1 MNNRWNQLIYRMWA
15 PIYDVFFNRGSFRVA
30 RKKVFTNLPFKQGD
44 QILFVGVGTGADL
57 EYIPHHE
64 FNITA
69 IDYSYDMLEKARRK
83 YSQAS
88 ITFQQMDAEHLN
100 LPADQFDFVIGSLI
114 LSVVP
119 NPYQALHEMMRVT
132 KPGGQIILFDKFA
145 PEGASLSFFK
155 KILRP
160 VIQLLGTDIGLSFGN
175 IIQQQNRAHILSD
188 EDMMFQGMYRKIVL
202 EKRTSY
208 AS

>member
-1 MNNRWNQLIYRMWA
+1 MNNRYNQLIYKMWA
-15 PIYDVFFNRGSFRVA
+15 PIYDLFFNSGSFRKA
-30 RKKVFTNLPFKQGD
+30 RKKVFANLPFKSGD
-44 QILFVGVGTGADL
+44 QILYVGVGTGADF

-69 IDYSYDMLEKARRK
+69 IDYSHAMLEKARTK
-83 YSQAS
+83 YNQSS
-88 ITFQQMDAEHLN
+88 IHFQQMDAQHLK
-100 LPADQFDFVIGSLI
+100 LPAEQFDFVIGSLI

-119 NPYQALHEMMRVT
+119 NPNQALQEMMRVA

-145 PEGASLSFFK
+145 PEDQSLSVSK

-160 VIQLLGTDIGLSFGN
+160 IIQLLGTDIGVSFRK
-175 IIQQQNRAHILSD
+175 IFQKQNSAHIVSD

-202 EKRTSY
+202 EKR

>member
-1 MNNRWNQLIYRMWA
+1 M
-15 PIYDVFFNRGSFRVA
+15 YDMFFNRGSFRKA
-30 RKKVFTNLPFKQGD
+30 RKKVFANLPFKPGD
-44 QILFVGVGTGADL
+44 QILFVGVGTGADF

-64 FNITA
+64 YNITA
-69 IDYSYDMLEKARRK
+69 IDYSDDMLAKARTK
-83 YSQAS
+83 YKQSS
-88 ITFQQMDAEHLN
+88 ISFQQMDAQHLT
-100 LPADQFDFVIGSLI
+100 LPTDKYDYVIGSLI

-119 NPYQALHEMMRVT
+119 NPHQALNEMVRVT

-145 PEGASLSFFK
+145 PEGQSLSYSK

-160 VIQLLGTDIGLSFGN
+160 IIQVLGTDIGLTFGN
-175 IIQQQNRAHILSD
+175 IMPSENKAHILSD

-202 EKRTSY
+202 EKEISQ